1 MNDPRPAGRCLGGS
15 RLPVALFV
23 VFCLFAGRAAL
34 GQPLGAKSPM
44 VAVTALQ
51 ARGVAESDA
60 AVFTETLA
68 DVLLRSGKVRVMER
82 SQMDKILAEQGF
94 QQAGA
99 CDTAECA
106 VQMGRLLGIERI
118 VVGSVGKVGETYSI
132 SVRMVDVGTGEVVS
146 SSRRNHRGAID
157 DVLERVVPDVGR
169 ELIGSRE
176 ARSGAGDGAS
186 PQVEAE
192 GSSKA
197 WLWWTLGGVAV
208 AGGAATAVLLLGGS
222 DEPSSPAPETPTDT
236 TVPVRITLP

>member
-1 MNDPRPAGRCLGGS
+1 
-15 RLPVALFV
+15 
-23 VFCLFAGRAAL
+23 
-34 GQPLGAKSPM
+34 M

-118 VVGSVGKVGETYSI
+118 VVGSVGKVGETYSL
-132 SVRMVDVGTGEVVS
+132 SVRMVDVGTGEVLS

-157 DVLERVVPDVGR
+157 DVLDRVVPEVGR
-169 ELIGSRE
+169 ELIGSRDT
-176 ARSGAGDGAS
+176 RSGTSGGPA
-186 PQVEAE
+186 PQVEGE
-192 GSSKA
+192 RPSKA

-208 AGGAATAVLLLGGS
+208 AGGAATAVLLMGGS
-222 DEPSSPAPETPTDT
+222 DDPASPTPDPSTDT

>member
-1 MNDPRPAGRCLGGS
+1 MNDPHPAGRRVGGL
-15 RLPVALFV
+15 RLPAALFAI
-23 VFCLFAGRAAL
+23 FCLFAGSAAL
-34 GQPLGAKSPM
+34 GQTLPTKVPM

-106 VQMGRLLGIERI
+106 VQMGKLLGIERI

-157 DVLERVVPDVGR
+157 DVLDRVVPEVGR

-176 ARSGAGDGAS
+176 ARSGTSEGTA
-186 PQVEAE
+186 PQLEE
-192 GSSKA
+192 QRSSKA

-208 AGGAATAVLLLGGS
+208 AGGATTAALLLSGS
-222 DEPSSPAPETPTDT
+222 DDPSPPAVETPTET